1 MIKNATL
8 NRRRFLSALALAFAG
23 PADAREPAGSLATA
37 PIAVGGDW
45 GKAWPAS
52 ALTVV
57 QRMRDAALADV
68 RLVSDQ
74 QPSRIQVNNHTSG
87 PPHIWLHFDDQ
98 PVAEIGVDVGL
109 QAWSQLAYQFG
120 HELGHVLAN
129 SWKRDAKPALPC
141 QWLEEALVETFSLRG
156 LEHLARTWETNPPFT
171 GDNAYGAAI
180 ARYKDNQLRVYVG
193 YAAAQGTLANPRVWF
208 TEKRAV
214 LEATGGLSETCESLI
229 PFLLAEMQPAIR
241 VAELG
246 ALNLWPKRSAL
257 PLGAYLNVWERRCI
271 EAKLDGHLPRRLRLL
286 LLG

>member
-193 YAAAQGTLANPRVWF
+193 
-208 TEKRAV
+208 
-214 LEATGGLSETCESLI
+214 
-229 PFLLAEMQPAIR
+229 
-241 VAELG
+241 
-246 ALNLWPKRSAL
+246 
-257 PLGAYLNVWERRCI
+257 
-271 EAKLDGHLPRRLRLL
+271 
-286 LLG
+286 